1 MFLFHG
7 TYFKMAGISFR
18 NKSNFL
24 NLIPPK
30 WGQSP
35 FEFEFS
41 MLHHWYLNI
50 DFVLR
55 SRGWCIKFAT
65 GLNIIISLVQKVY
78 EWPGCYF
85 AKMILQC
92 IAMGGSFWQK
102 NSLIFH
108 MLFELCLLW
117 CPVLNLMHHSLVCIV
132 LINYILSW
140 NMYERL

>member
-1 MFLFHG
+1 M
-7 TYFKMAGISFR
+7 TGISFR

-35 FEFEFS
+35 FEFEYS

-50 DFVLR
+50 DFLLR

-78 EWPGCYF
+78 EWPGWF
-85 AKMILQC
+85 LPKWFSNALQWGDHFDKRTAWFFIC
-92 IAMGGSFWQK
+92 FLNYVYYDISPCRKFDA
-102 NSLIFH
+102 SLSSMYLSTIF
-108 MLFELCLLW
+108 
-117 CPVLNLMHHSLVCIV
+117 
-132 LINYILSW
+132 
-140 NMYERL
+140 